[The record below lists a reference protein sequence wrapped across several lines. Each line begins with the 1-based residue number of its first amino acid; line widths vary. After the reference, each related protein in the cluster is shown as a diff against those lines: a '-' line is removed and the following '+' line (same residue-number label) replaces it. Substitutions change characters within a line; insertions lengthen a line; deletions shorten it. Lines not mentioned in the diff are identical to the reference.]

1 MQNIDGFKTEV
12 KLNIK
17 TKDGDLSCLK
27 EMLDNLKET
36 MEGRAEI
43 TEVNIEVDIG
53 KTDGRRRL
61 DVEGGIR

>member
-36 MEGRAEI
+36 MGGRAEI

-61 DVEGGIR
+61 NVEGGIR

>member
-17 TKDGDLSCLK
+17 TKDGSLSCLK

-36 MEGRAEI
+36 MGGRAEI
-43 TEVNIEVDIG
+43 TEVNVEVDMQHG
-53 KTDGRRRL
+53 SQS
-61 DVEGGIR
+61 